1 MSRSRA
7 ILLVGLLFTLAAM
20 WLGRY
25 QLTSAA
31 EGSFVYRIDRWT
43 GDVRVYTPSGW
54 NDVSN
59 AQKDNAIGSPEEG
72 LRKYDDSLPDNE
84 LRH

>member
-25 QLTSAA
+25 QLTPAA
-31 EGSFVYRIDRWT
+31 EGLFVYRIDRWT
-43 GDVRVYTPSGW
+43 GDVRVYTPDGW
-54 NDVSN
+54 KDVSRV
-59 AQKDNAIGSPEEG
+59 QKDSPTGSPEVT
-72 LRKYDDSLPDNE
+72 LPDTE
-84 LRH
+84 PRH